1 MMADTTVIE
10 LLQALRTDVEAMRE
24 DLGSRMGAVEER
36 MGGLENRME
45 AVEERIE
52 GLENRMGAIEERI
65 GGLENR
71 MGAVEERIGGLE
83 NRMGGLENR
92 MGAVETSISRTAK
105 MQYNSGVG
113 RHEALQK
120 VPNGEG
126 EVPGNDI
133 FPSTLNHLLVAG
145 NERLPGTGDLNTWT
159 KMKSRRLLHFYGAEE
174 GYDTESE
181 NEYTPTA
188 RSMRNRV
195 ARELGVS
202 QTQIN
207 LAVLAL

>member
-65 GGLENR
+65 
-71 MGAVEERIGGLE
+71 
-83 NRMGGLENR
+83 GGLENR